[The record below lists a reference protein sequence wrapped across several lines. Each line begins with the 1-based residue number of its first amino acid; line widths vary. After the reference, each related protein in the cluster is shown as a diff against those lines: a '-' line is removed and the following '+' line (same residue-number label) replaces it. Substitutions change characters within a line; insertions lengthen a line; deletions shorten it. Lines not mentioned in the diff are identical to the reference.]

1 MKTRIGNCHYFQ
13 ERPHDIFAKNGVTDS
28 SQDIP
33 NRLIIR
39 VQPDEGLRLL
49 LPQKNRAWRRLFPS
63 ELNLDFHET
72 FSERLP
78 DATNAC

>member
-1 MKTRIGNCHYFQ
+1 MKTRASEIVITFKK
-13 ERPHDIFAKNGVTDS
+13 RPHDIFAKNGVTDS

-49 LPQKNRAWRRLFPS
+49 LTSKRTGSWRNAAFPI
-63 ELNLDFHET
+63 
-72 FSERLP
+72 
-78 DATNAC
+78 